1 VNPPD
6 VKQRTGTLQNISWL
20 SAAEYL
26 SEALYFFR
34 GTILAAVIGP
44 QAFGVWSSMRIA
56 ARFLPYAPLGS
67 LQGVLQLAPKADGA
81 GDTATAD
88 RYRSTTVALSLMAAI
103 LVVIAV
109 VVFSFVGVAPGN
121 FYLWLIFS
129 IALLPMQIYD
139 IQTFMLRSQ
148 ERFLA
153 IGATKLG
160 LAASTLLF
168 GVFAAWHFGL
178 LGFLVAV
185 GCSYVLVTFLTTRL
199 AQVPPRPL
207 LERAKARRLVTT
219 GSTILVA
226 EILLTLLQN
235 VDKVLVVILLGSHA
249 LGLYAIPAYVVHA
262 ALLMPQAVATVLYP
276 RLMATLGNTSS
287 SESAWPYLERAT
299 IVLAY
304 VSCPALAFLSLVL
317 HLPIEWWLPD
327 YIGAIGPGRA
337 LILVAFLPI
346 VAALPATV
354 LISLDAQK
362 KLIAIRALAVIVS
375 IVCIPAAI
383 QYDGKLATVALAT
396 APGFA
401 LLALATLFSAL
412 QKSGLPLRRRVQVL
426 LAVFTPYAALLLLY
440 RTFGPASGAGTDPM
454 AVAQQVVFVCGPLL
468 LWGVFS
474 ARRMGLFR
482 RNDRTATQ

>member
-1 VNPPD
+1 MNPQD
-6 VKQRTGTLQNISWL
+6 DKKRTGTLQNISWL

-26 SEALYFFR
+26 SEAFYFVR
-34 GTILAAVIGP
+34 GTVLAALIGP
-44 QAFGVWSSMRIA
+44 QAFGIWSSMRIV

-67 LQGVLQLAPKADGA
+67 LQGMLQLAPKADGA

-88 RYRSTTVALSLMAAI
+88 CYRSTAVALSLMAAI

-109 VVFSFVGVAPGN
+109 VVFSFVRVAPGN
-121 FYLWLIFS
+121 FYLWLVFG
-129 IALLPMQIYD
+129 IALLPMQIHD
-139 IQTFMLRSQ
+139 IQIFVLRSQ

-153 IGATKLG
+153 VGATKFG
-160 LAASTLLF
+160 LSVSTLLF
-168 GVFAAWHFGL
+168 GVFAAWRFGL

-185 GCSYVLVTFLTTRL
+185 GCSYVLVSFLTTRL
-199 AQVPPRPL
+199 AQVPTRPL
-207 LERAKARRLVTT
+207 LERAKARQLVTT
-219 GSTILVA
+219 GFPIVVA
-226 EILLTLLQN
+226 EILLTLLHN

-249 LGLYAIPAYVVHA
+249 LGLFAIAAYVVHA
-262 ALLMPQAVATVLYP
+262 ALLMPQAVANVLYP
-276 RLMATLGNTSS
+276 RLMVTLGNTPSP
-287 SESAWPYLERAT
+287 EFAWPYLERAT

-317 HLPIEWWLPD
+317 HLPIERWLPD
-327 YIGAIGPGRA
+327 YIGAIAPGRA

-346 VAALPATV
+346 IATLPATV

-362 KLIAIRALAVIVS
+362 KLITIRALAVIAS
-375 IVCIPAAI
+375 IVCITAAI
-383 QYDGKLATVALAT
+383 QYDGELATVALAT
-396 APGFA
+396 APGYA

-412 QKSGLPLRRRVQVL
+412 KTSGLPMPRRIQVL

-454 AVAQQVVFVCGPLL
+454 AVAQQVAFVCGPLL

-482 RNDRTATQ
+482 HNDRMDTQ

>member
-1 VNPPD
+1 MKPPD
-6 VKQRTGTLQNISWL
+6 DKQRTGTLQSISWL
-20 SAAEYL
+20 SVAVYL
-26 SEALYFFR
+26 SEAFYFVR
-34 GTILAAVIGP
+34 GTILAALIGP
-44 QAFGVWSSMRIA
+44 QAFGIWSSMGIVV
-56 ARFLPYAPLGS
+56 RFLPYAPLGS

-88 RYRSTTVALSLMAAI
+88 RYRSTAVTLSLMAAI

-121 FYLWLIFS
+121 FYLWLVFG
-129 IALLPMQIYD
+129 IALLPMQIHD
-139 IQTFMLRSQ
+139 IQVFMLRSQ

-153 IGATKLG
+153 VGATKFG
-160 LAASTLLF
+160 LSASTLLL
-168 GVFAAWHFGL
+168 GVFAAWRFGL

-207 LERAKARRLVTT
+207 LERAKARQLVTT

-235 VDKVLVVILLGSHA
+235 VDKVLVMILLGSHA

-262 ALLMPQAVATVLYP
+262 ALLMPQVVATVLYL
-276 RLMATLGNTSS
+276 RLMTTLGNTPSP
-287 SESAWPYLERAT
+287 EAAWPYLERAT

-304 VSCPALAFLSLVL
+304 VSCPALAFFSLVL

-327 YIGAIGPGRA
+327 YVGAIAPGRA

-362 KLIAIRALAVIVS
+362 RLSAIRALAVIVS
-375 IVCIPAAI
+375 IVCITAAI
-383 QYDGKLATVALAT
+383 QYDGELVTVALAT

-412 QKSGLPLRRRVQVL
+412 KKSGLPLRRRVQVL

-440 RTFGPASGAGTDPM
+440 RTFGPASGAGADSI

-482 RNDRTATQ
+482 RNDRTDTQ